1 MFNDDYEILT
11 IDEVMDY
18 LNTGRNSVYKLLISG
33 KLKGFRIGRVWTIP
47 KKSLDKYIDECV
59 ER

>member
-33 KLKGFRIGRVWTIP
+33 KLKGFRIGRVWKIP
-47 KKSLDKYIDECV
+47 NNSLDKYIDECV
-59 ER
+59 AR

>member
-33 KLKGFRIGRVWTIP
+33 KLKGFRIGRVWKIP
-47 KKSLDKYIDECV
+47 KKSLDKYV
-59 ER
+59 WRGKLA

>member
-33 KLKGFRIGRVWTIP
+33 KLKGFRIGRVWKIP
-47 KKSLDKYIDECV
+47 KKSLDKYIDACV

>member
-11 IDEVMDY
+11 IDDVMDY

-33 KLKGFRIGRVWTIP
+33 KLKGFRIGRVWKIS

>member
-11 IDEVMDY
+11 IDEVIDY

-33 KLKGFRIGRVWTIP
+33 KLKGFRIGRVWKIP

-59 ER
+59 EK